1 MRATVSTEAKVRELE
16 FLRQQHGALLK
27 AEHVVEFASDERTA
41 LHGEFEW
48 DDTEAAYQYR
58 LEQARRVLRIKLV
71 VDSQAGPQNVRM
83 FVSLMS
89 DRQKPGGGYRPLV
102 DVMTAEDMR
111 DELLRQ
117 ALGELK
123 TVRRKYDQLKE
134 LRPVFRAIE
143 RVEERTQKQ
152 PA

>member
-1 MRATVSTEAKVRELE
+1 MSTEAKMQELQ
-16 FLRQQHGALLK
+16 FLQEKHGDLLK
-27 AEHVVEFASDERTA
+27 PEHVVEFASDERTA
-41 LHGEFEW
+41 LHSEFEW
-48 DDTEAAYQYR
+48 DDTEAAHQYR
-58 LEQARRVLRIKLV
+58 LEQARRVLRLKVI
-71 VDSQAGPQNVRM
+71 VDSPAGQQHVRM

-102 DVMTAEDMR
+102 DVMTADDMR

-123 TVRRKYDQLKE
+123 TVRKKYQLLQE
-134 LRPVFRAIE
+134 LRPVFKAIE
-143 RVEERTQKQ
+143 RVEEKTQKQ

>member
-1 MRATVSTEAKVRELE
+1 MSTEAKVRELE
-16 FLRQQHGALLK
+16 FLRQQHGELLK
-27 AEHVVEFASDERTA
+27 PEHVVEFASDERTA

-58 LEQARRVLRIKLV
+58 LEQARRVLRLKVI
-71 VDSQAGPQNVRM
+71 VDSPAGPQNVRM